1 MPIVRNIQNDDL
13 YRYLGENKFRN
24 IRTGKEG
31 VIDDETAK
39 KVFKIN
45 FEATEIL
52 NENPIIE
59 EMIQRLNLKFHNDKK
74 EKT

>member
-1 MPIVRNIQNDDL
+1 MAIVRNIQNNDL

-31 VIDDETAK
+31 VVDNETAR

-45 FEATEIL
+45 LEATEIL
-52 NENPIIE
+52 NSYPECEIL
-59 EMIQRLNLKFHNDKK
+59 IQKVGLKFFNNNKK
-74 EKT
+74 